1 MTRGARGG
9 WSAVLFDLDGTLADT
24 VELILRCFRHTL
36 QVHRGEAPPDDAWLS
51 GIGTPLRDQ
60 LRAFTDDPDEVER
73 MAATYRDFQ
82 GSIHD
87 ENVAPYDGA
96 VAMVTELGARGVP
109 VAVVTSKSR
118 GMAERT
124 LARCGFGGLYQ
135 VLVGADDVTRGKP
148 HPEPVFLALDRL
160 GLSAG
165 DGPVL
170 FLGDS
175 PFDLRAGR
183 AAGVRTAAALWGP
196 FPRGVLEAEAPDFF
210 LDEPR
215 GLLELTP

>member
-1 MTRGARGG
+1 MSRGG
-9 WSAVLFDLDGTLADT
+9 AGTWSAALFDLDGTLADT

-36 QVHRGEAPPDDAWLS
+36 QVHRGEVPPDEAWLS
-51 GIGTPLRDQ
+51 GIGMPLRDQ
-60 LRAFTDDPDEVER
+60 LRAFTDDPEEVER
-73 MAATYRDFQ
+73 MAVTYRDFQ

-96 VAMVTELGARGVP
+96 VEMVTELGRRGVP

-124 LARCGFGGLYQ
+124 LARCGFGGHYR

-148 HPEPVFLALDRL
+148 HPEPVFLALERL
-160 GLSAG
+160 GLNAG

-175 PFDLRAGR
+175 PFDIRAGR

-196 FPRGVLEAEAPDFF
+196 FPRAVLEAEAPDFF
-210 LDEPR
+210 LNEPR
-215 GLLELTP
+215 GVLDLEP